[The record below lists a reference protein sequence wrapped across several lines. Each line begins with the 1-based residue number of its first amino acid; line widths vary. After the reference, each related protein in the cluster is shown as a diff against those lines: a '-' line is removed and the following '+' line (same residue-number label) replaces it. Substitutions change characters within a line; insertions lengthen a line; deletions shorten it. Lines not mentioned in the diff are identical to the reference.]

1 MRRTESHQELC
12 KNSEQKKNP
21 GNMVFDKFPP
31 FPMVVAFRS
40 TAPNPSGNLV
50 RRYIS
55 ELRSFIIQFVTSQPS
70 AGEGCNSSVIP
81 ADGLMYKKALMLTS
95 FPDRS
100 TYLLAPT
107 TSNLSLAYCAHI
119 TCAFCSN
126 IPSELSNIQLKT
138 EVTSYLI
145 SKSDR
150 LPYDLASDSSFTFI
164 IELLWGTNQ
173 TGSKLAMWNT
183 TNTMAG
189 LLQVHLC

>member
-1 MRRTESHQELC
+1 
-12 KNSEQKKNP
+12 
-21 GNMVFDKFPP
+21 MVFDKFPP

-126 IPSELSNIQLKT
+126 IPSELGNIQLKT

-145 SKSDR
+145 SESDR
-150 LPYDLASDSSFTFI
+150 LPNDLASEFRQQFHLLYFKKKKDSSFTFV
-164 IELLWGTNQ
+164 IELLRGTNQ
-173 TGSKLAMWNT
+173 RGLKLAR
-183 TNTMAG
+183 
-189 LLQVHLC
+189 

>member
-1 MRRTESHQELC
+1 
-12 KNSEQKKNP
+12 
-21 GNMVFDKFPP
+21 MVFDKFPP

-126 IPSELSNIQLKT
+126 IPSELGNIQLKT

-145 SKSDR
+145 SESDR
-150 LPYDLASDSSFTFI
+150 LPNDLASEFRQQFHLLYFKKKKKTAVSPSSS
-164 IELLWGTNQ
+164 N
-173 TGSKLAMWNT
+173 
-183 TNTMAG
+183 
-189 LLQVHLC
+189 C

>member
-1 MRRTESHQELC
+1 MI
-12 KNSEQKKNP
+12 
-21 GNMVFDKFPP
+21 FFYKFPP
-31 FPMVVAFRS
+31 FPKFV
-40 TAPNPSGNLV
+40 APNPSGNLV
-50 RRYIS
+50 RIYIS